1 MYHLTP
7 ENYPAITDGSRRVN
21 GWCFTYEDIERA
33 MPFLDHLEGVDSD
46 PPDYKRVQT
55 LAYPKSNDKGGDKPP
70 PIPTWVYVYQDRVRC
85 DAGESATLIEDGTW
99 LPRDNENGCLE
110 RFEFDNKSL
119 LVIKNQ
125 PLEDLDKSINKVRE
139 FIKAQGGLT
148 EMGFVVS
155 QFPDTSKLSVVT
167 DDVGKQHEVGVMV
180 SESFGEVLKQY
191 FLLHPNESDLCLSA
205 IDAGTFVQCVYR
217 GPYYGLS
224 QAWSDFVTSLL
235 SAEHDFEVVEGAR
248 CFQIFANYGENT
260 LAADLRTDLFIR
272 IK

>member
-1 MYHLTP
+1 LYHLTP

-139 FIKAQGGLT
+139 FI
-148 EMGFVVS
+148 
-155 QFPDTSKLSVVT
+155 
-167 DDVGKQHEVGVMV
+167 GKQHEVGVVV